1 MKCPKCEHQSL
12 EMPNE
17 DDFELVCQDCGTA
30 YELNEIG
37 YYEEGGNELKQKEVK
52 VDKNI
57 NKNIL
62 NYTKL

>member
-37 YYEEGGNELKQKEVK
+37 YYEEGGNELKQREVK
-52 VDKNI
+52 A
-57 NKNIL
+57 
-62 NYTKL
+62 